1 MFAVTTILIAKYLG
15 LLFGIMGL
23 GLVFNPGL
31 LKSLVTDMKKS
42 SMVTYIMGL
51 VPLIIG
57 SYLVLVVPLNVS
69 GFALVI
75 TILCYLIFL
84 SGILRIV
91 FTDAWISLLDLVLDI
106 IPHMLIGLMMTLLGV
121 VLVYFG
127 FFM

>member
-1 MFAVTTILIAKYLG
+1 MTTILIAKYLG

-57 SYLVLVVPLNVS
+57 SYLVLIVPLNVS
-69 GFALVI
+69 GFSLVI

-91 FTDAWISLLDLVLDI
+91 FTDVWISLLDLVLDI